1 MKSALNE
8 GINYSFFEKKA
19 KKLRGDII
27 DLSYNGH
34 AAHLGSCLSCID
46 ILTILYWKYLNI
58 DPENPHDDHRDRLIL
73 SKGHAAMALYS
84 CIAEKGFICKSELK
98 TFNKNN
104 GRLAEHPPADL
115 VPGIEAGT
123 GSLGHGFSIGLGI
136 ALSAIIKEL
145 NYKIYVIVGDGELNE
160 GSIWEGAL
168 FAAAQNIHNFKVIID
183 SNKWQGT
190 CRSDETLNTKSISKK
205 FNAFGWETTE
215 VNGHDF
221 MQLDNALLDSEKNT
235 KPTAIIANTIK
246 GKGISFMEDDNN
258 WHYRT
263 PNEKEYKD
271 AIKELEVI
279 K

>member
-1 MKSALNE
+1 
-8 GINYSFFEKKA
+8 
-19 KKLRGDII
+19 
-27 DLSYNGH
+27 
-34 AAHLGSCLSCID
+34 
-46 ILTILYWKYLNI
+46 
-58 DPENPHDDHRDRLIL
+58 
-73 SKGHAAMALYS
+73 MALYA
-84 CIAEKGFICKSELK
+84 CIAEKGFICNSELK

-136 ALSAIIKEL
+136 ALSAIIKDL
-145 NYKIYVIVGDGELNE
+145 NYKVYVLVGDGELNE

-168 FAAAQNIHNFKVIID
+168 FAAAHNLHNFKVIID

-258 WHYRT
+258 WHYKI
-263 PNEKEYKD
+263 PN
-271 AIKELEVI
+271 ELEVN
-279 K
+279 KSKKELGLL